1 MNNVILIRD
10 ETGPQGTFGRL
21 KVMETGFTCYT
32 AELPW
37 LDNARGKSC
46 IPEGTYGATYMA
58 RSASGKFKEVYHLH
72 EVEGRSG
79 ILLHAGNYAGDKD
92 KGFEAHSDGC
102 ILIGQLRGVLD
113 GQQAVLA
120 SRAALRAL
128 VKQLGRE
135 PARFYIWDR
144 SNA

>member
-21 KVMETGFTCYT
+21 KVVETGFTCYT
-32 AELPW
+32 VELPW

-46 IPEGTYGATYMA
+46 IPEGIYDATYMA

-79 ILLHAGNYAGDKD
+79 ILLHAGNYAGDED
-92 KGFEAHSDGC
+92 KGFEAHSDG
-102 ILIGQLRGVLD
+102 
-113 GQQAVLA
+113 
-120 SRAALRAL
+120 
-128 VKQLGRE
+128 
-135 PARFYIWDR
+135 
-144 SNA
+144 